1 MSESDEIYTT
11 YKGAGGPGDPPPQ
24 KIGTD
29 PTKERILF
37 VVANAIVILIA
48 FIIFGPLFFVS
59 GTLIAHIIS
68 ALCGGITIAIWD
80 WIIEAYAYKKG
91 LWFCYGG
98 YQKIGK
104 VDFKHVPFDMLV
116 GFVLYGFT
124 VSFLSYFPALFRFW
138 GFDIIP
144 INYIILDTL
153 AIAIL
158 LVALSLFGSY
168 ADFDSKKRGIWM
180 NGPTWTYWK
189 CAFYA
194 WLPLLTLGVVVDHVL
209 FFFLLT

>member
-11 YKGAGGPGDPPPQ
+11 YKGAGGPGAPPPQ
-24 KIGTD
+24 RPGTD
-29 PTKERILF
+29 PTKQRIRSLL
-37 VVANAIVILIA
+37 VSAIVIPII
-48 FIIFGPLFFVS
+48 FIFFGPLFFLS

-68 ALCGGITIAIWD
+68 ALCGGITIAILD

-98 YQKIGK
+98 YQKIGN
-104 VDFKHVPFDMLV
+104 VDFKHVPFEMLV
-116 GFVLYGFT
+116 GFVLGGFT
-124 VSFLSYFPALFRFW
+124 VSFLSYYPQLLRFW

-144 INYIILDTL
+144 IDRIILDL
-153 AIAIL
+153 IAVVIL
-158 LVALSLFGSY
+158 LVVLSLFGSFS
-168 ADFDSKKRGIWM
+168 DFNAKKQGVWM

-194 WLPLLTLGVVVDHVL
+194 WLPGLALGVVIDHVI
-209 FFFLLT
+209 FYFLLI